1 VLTAFFLEA
10 SFLGIMLFGRGRV
23 SERVHLIATFLVAV
37 GTTMSAFWILSLN
50 SWLQTPAGFE
60 IVNGQFYATDW
71 FAVVFNPSFP
81 YRLAHKLL
89 ASALTASFL
98 IAGLC
103 AWQLIKG
110 SATAGTHKAMRT
122 ALVAAALVIPIQF
135 VAGDLHGLNTLEHQP
150 AKVMAME
157 GHYESHPDGAPLI
170 LFGIPNSTEK
180 RVDYAI
186 EIPKA
191 SSFILKHDPNA
202 PLAGLDTIPDDREPP
217 VAIVFWSFR
226 VMVGLGFAMLGLGL
240 ISLLARARRS
250 LYDWP
255 LLHRL
260 AILMGPSG
268 FVAVIA
274 GWITTEVGRQPYTV
288 YGHLLT
294 GQSHSP
300 LAAPAVAASLIAFV
314 IVYFAV
320 FGAGV
325 WYLLKLMGHP
335 PRAHETEPPQIPIR
349 SAGIT
354 PASALDGAPRPAE

>member
-1 VLTAFFLEA
+1 
-10 SFLGIMLFGRGRV
+10 
-23 SERVHLIATFLVAV
+23 
-37 GTTMSAFWILSLN
+37 
-50 SWLQTPAGFE
+50 
-60 IVNGQFYATDW
+60 
-71 FAVVFNPSFP
+71 
-81 YRLAHKLL
+81 
-89 ASALTASFL
+89 
-98 IAGLC
+98 
-103 AWQLIKG
+103 
-110 SATAGTHKAMRT
+110 
-122 ALVAAALVIPIQF
+122 
-135 VAGDLHGLNTLEHQP
+135 
-150 AKVMAME
+150 
-157 GHYESHPDGAPLI
+157 
-170 LFGIPNSTEK
+170 
-180 RVDYAI
+180 
-186 EIPKA
+186 
-191 SSFILKHDPNA
+191 
-202 PLAGLDTIPDDREPP
+202 
-217 VAIVFWSFR
+217 
-226 VMVGLGFAMLGLGL
+226 MVGLGFAMLGLGL

-354 PASALDGAPRPAE
+354 PASALDGAPRPSE